1 MRKNVVNFAEK
12 CSTDIKIGKCARG
25 FTEVATVFFDPNSFR
40 PLLTSLRTLYAIPP
54 ARADAPAG
62 DTNLARRLARVVA
75 IYIPAALP
83 ADSSASSKLADGA
96 NGINTYRDKSAP
108 QSSSAAGAWG
118 PGASTRR
125 ASPSGV

>member
-1 MRKNVVNFAEK
+1 M
-12 CSTDIKIGKCARG
+12 CARG
-25 FTEVATVFFDPNSFR
+25 FTEVAPVFSDPDSFR
-40 PLLTSLRTLYAIPP
+40 PFLQVSARSTPSLLRERMP
-54 ARADAPAG
+54 PAG
-62 DTNLARRLARVVA
+62 DTDLARLARVVA

-83 ADSSASSKLADGA
+83 ANSSAFSKPADGA
-96 NGINTYRDKSAP
+96 NGINTYRDKNAP